1 MLSSFPSPSSDM
13 IPGIGVKYYGVMI
26 ALGVLAAV
34 SVARR
39 RWRAAG
45 HDPDEVADIAVWAV
59 PFGLVGARLYH
70 VITDWEIYRDRP
82 FPRVLEIWNGG
93 LGIPGGIFLGVVGGV
108 LAARYYKIGVPGL
121 ADAMAP
127 AIPLAQAIGRL
138 GNYFNQELFGKPS
151 TLPWAVRIDLEHRP
165 SANGLP
171 LDQGGIPKYP
181 GATSFQPTFLY
192 EALWNLG
199 AFGLLVWIDSKKLLR
214 QGKMLPAYVVA
225 YFSGRLWVEALRDDF
240 ANKILGLRVNTWVSL
255 VMIAVGLVWLFWGGL
270 LRPVE
275 ERGVHPTPWTPEN
288 DALDGNGS
296 VDGASADAA
305 PIDESESVP
314 AGSAAAVLGEDG
326 VAEGGPELDGP
337 VAEGGIAEGDD
348 GEATDGVDPDER
360 A

>member
-1 MLSSFPSPSSDM
+1 MNKGFYIIMAAQFFSALADNALL
-13 IPGIGVKYYGVMI
+13 I
-26 ALGVLAAV
+26 AAIAILVEMKAPPEYAPLLKTFFTV
-34 SVARR
+34 SYV
-39 RWRAAG
+39 
-45 HDPDEVADIAVWAV
+45 
-59 PFGLVGARLYH
+59 
-70 VITDWEIYRDRP
+70 
-82 FPRVLEIWNGG
+82 
-93 LGIPGGIFLGVVGGV
+93 V

-225 YFSGRLWVEALRDDF
+225 ASTSTRRSAPSGR
-240 ANKILGLRVNTWVSL
+240 
-255 VMIAVGLVWLFWGGL
+255 
-270 LRPVE
+270 
-275 ERGVHPTPWTPEN
+275 
-288 DALDGNGS
+288 
-296 VDGASADAA
+296 
-305 PIDESESVP
+305 
-314 AGSAAAVLGEDG
+314 
-326 VAEGGPELDGP
+326 
-337 VAEGGIAEGDD
+337 
-348 GEATDGVDPDER
+348 
-360 A
+360 

>member
-1 MLSSFPSPSSDM
+1 VGKGVFYWYFASKEELFVEILRTAQKDLRRTQMHAITDEPDPVRRLEMGIRAGVLWMAKHNQQRKLFEFARTEPTFAGAVMAGQRVLVADAVDHLRQAIDGGG
-13 IPGIGVKYYGVMI
+13 IPDRDPE
-26 ALGVLAAV
+26 ALGWGILGVTNVMTRIYIDERGA
-34 SVARR
+34 
-39 RWRAAG
+39 
-45 HDPDEVADIAVWAV
+45 DPDEVADIAVWAV

-108 LAARYYKIGVPGL
+108 LAARYYKIGVAGL

-138 GNYFNQELFGKPS
+138 RNYFNQELFGKPS

-214 QGKMLPAYVVA
+214 QGKMLP
-225 YFSGRLWVEALRDDF
+225 E
-240 ANKILGLRVNTWVSL
+240 K
-255 VMIAVGLVWLFWGGL
+255 
-270 LRPVE
+270 
-275 ERGVHPTPWTPEN
+275 
-288 DALDGNGS
+288 
-296 VDGASADAA
+296 
-305 PIDESESVP
+305 
-314 AGSAAAVLGEDG
+314 
-326 VAEGGPELDGP
+326 
-337 VAEGGIAEGDD
+337 
-348 GEATDGVDPDER
+348 
-360 A
+360 